1 MKSKFK
7 KCARCGTYTLREKCP
22 ECGSETMNVAPAGF
36 SLPDRYGKYR
46 RMMKRRLDQLKNE
59 GH

>member
-1 MKSKFK
+1 
-7 KCARCGTYTLREKCP
+7 
-22 ECGSETMNVAPAGF
+22 MNVAPAGF